1 MHAPAIRT
9 HSPTA
14 ADRQDR
20 LVHRALDVGLEFKS
34 RPDIFGRRR
43 TAQEIRDLLVC
54 DLPVE
59 PMAGEQVM
67 ADFIDRVLPLC
78 KNEASPRFMG
88 FGDTGDDELA
98 LTGSVLAMLT
108 QQNMINQS
116 FDSPSATFIEI
127 AVLRW
132 LRELL
137 GYANPAVSQVNT
149 VWDVGGMITP
159 GGTTSNTVAMMLARE
174 AKAPDTMQ
182 SGVLDP
188 SRFAVVV
195 PRGVG
200 HYSVKAALTWIGC
213 GAHIIE
219 VATNGF
225 RYNAAE
231 LARTLQEHR
240 GRVMAVVA
248 YAGDSRTQTIDDL
261 RAVHD
266 VVREVDPTIWLHAD
280 ACWGLLAA
288 FSPNLRDK
296 IAGIAEFD
304 SITVD
309 PHKIMAVPYGSS
321 ALLVRDPGAVR
332 TISTYSDL
340 IMQEDFAFGQVTPFI
355 GTKGWMSL
363 KLWMM
368 MLGRGCTGL
377 AELAD
382 HRHAMARTFAGLV
395 DAHPRLV
402 RLNDPDLAA
411 VVFVYLPAGIEPG
424 AMDSEALKHIN
435 RLNIA
440 IHERMLAEGLWH
452 LHQFTLPDDL
462 GRLRRAAVVHP
473 LRFMANNPGLTATHM
488 RDVLAYLDHLALDMD
503 GEVA

>member
-9 HSPTA
+9 PHQTA
-14 ADRQDR
+14 TDPHE
-20 LVHRALDVGLEFKS
+20 LLHRSLDIGLQFKAGQE
-34 RPDIFGRRR
+34 IFGRRS
-43 TAQEIRDLLVC
+43 TAGQIRDLLVA

-59 PMAGEQVM
+59 PMTDDEVL
-67 ADFIDRVLPLC
+67 ADFVDRVLPLC

-88 FGDTGDDELA
+88 FGDTGDDQLA
-98 LTGSVLAMLT
+98 LAGSVLATLT

-127 AVLRW
+127 TVLRW

-137 GYANPAVSQVNT
+137 GYANPSVAQVNS

-174 AKAPDTMQ
+174 AKAPGTMQ
-182 SGVLDP
+182 SGIVDP
-188 SRFAVVV
+188 SQFAVVV
-195 PRGVG
+195 PRGIG

-213 GAHIIE
+213 GAHIID
-219 VATNGF
+219 VATDGF
-225 RYNAAE
+225 RYHTDE
-231 LARTLQEHR
+231 LARILREHR
-240 GRVMAVVA
+240 GRVMAVIA
-248 YAGDSRTQTIDDL
+248 YAGDSRTQTVDDL

-266 VVREVDPTIWLHAD
+266 VVREIDAKIWLHAD

-288 FSPNLRDK
+288 FSPSLRDK
-296 IAGIAEFD
+296 IDGIAEFD

-309 PHKIMAVPYGSS
+309 PHKIMAVPYGLS
-321 ALLVRDPGAVR
+321 ALLVRDPAVVR

-368 MLGRGCTGL
+368 MLGRGRAGL

-382 HRHAMARTFAGLV
+382 HRHEVAKTFAALV
-395 DAHPRLV
+395 DTHPRLV
-402 RLNDPDLAA
+402 RLNNPDLAA
-411 VVFVYLPAGIEPG
+411 VVFAYLPAGIEAG
-424 AMDSEALKHIN
+424 NLDAAELGRLN

-440 IHERMLAEGLWH
+440 IHARMLAEGRWH

-462 GRLRRAAVVHP
+462 ARLRAGAVVHP
-473 LRFMANNPGLTATHM
+473 LRFMANNPAVTEAHM
-488 RDVLAYLDHLALDMD
+488 RDALAYLDHLALDLD
-503 GEVA
+503 GEMP

>member
-1 MHAPAIRT
+1 MHAPAIRPPN
-9 HSPTA
+9 PTTT
-14 ADRQDR
+14 DRDE
-20 LVHRALDVGLEFKS
+20 LLHRALDVGLQFKV
-34 RPDIFGRRR
+34 RPEIFGRRS
-43 TAQEIRDLLVC
+43 TAREIRDLLVT
-54 DLPVE
+54 DLPVD
-59 PMAGEQVM
+59 PMTGEGVL
-67 ADFIDRVLPLC
+67 ADFVDRVLPLC

-88 FGDTGDDELA
+88 FGDTGDDQLA
-98 LTGSVLAMLT
+98 LTGSTLATLT

-116 FDSPSATFIEI
+116 FDSPSGTFIEI

-137 GYANPAVSQVNT
+137 GYANPLVRQVNS

-159 GGTTSNTVAMMLARE
+159 GGTTSNTAAMMLARE
-174 AKAPDTMQ
+174 AKAPGTMQ
-182 SGVLDP
+182 SGIVDP

-195 PRGVG
+195 PRGIG

-213 GAHIIE
+213 GAHVIE
-219 VATNGF
+219 VETDGF
-225 RYNAAE
+225 RYNTDE
-231 LARTLQEHR
+231 LARTLRENR
-240 GRVMAVVA
+240 DRVMAVVA

-266 VVREVDPTIWLHAD
+266 LVREVDPKIWLHAD

-296 IAGIAEFD
+296 IDGIAEFD

-309 PHKIMAVPYGSS
+309 PHKIMAVPYGLS
-321 ALLVRDPGAVR
+321 ALLVRDPAVVR

-368 MLGRGCTGL
+368 MLGRGRAGL

-382 HRHAMARTFAGLV
+382 HRHEVARAFAGMV

-411 VVFVYLPAGIEPG
+411 VVFAYLPSGIGAGSLDAAEL
-424 AMDSEALKHIN
+424 DRLN

-440 IHERMLAEGLWH
+440 IHARMLDEGRWH

-462 GRLRRAAVVHP
+462 GRLRAGAIVHP
-473 LRFMANNPGLTATHM
+473 LRFMANNPAVTEGHM
-488 RDVLAYLDHLALDMD
+488 RDVLAYLDHLALDLD
-503 GEVA
+503 GEIA